1 MEKQNVVEN
10 VEGTATSSTPQVA
23 TSGTDTSAQQTLE
36 AQVTALAAQ
45 VSQLLQAQGRQSQ
58 ASLSQPNGTTTT
70 DPNTNTD
77 NTQNWNSRWDQQS
90 QTWLRSQNWYD
101 GWQSWQQD
109 SWQQRADW
117 NDRPYISHLKIPEFN
132 GDVKDFLIYSWRV
145 KNLKLQ
151 VSPKD
156 DKYFLFHTF

>member
-90 QTWLRSQNWYD
+90 QTWRRSQNWYD

-109 SWQQRADW
+109 SW
-117 NDRPYISHLKIPEFN
+117 Y
-132 GDVKDFLIYSWRV
+132 
-145 KNLKLQ
+145 
-151 VSPKD
+151 
-156 DKYFLFHTF
+156 